1 MIVIIWPVISS
12 TSFPPPAK
20 RLFLAFLTKM
30 GFVKDIFAEKIKNH
44 FWYHLH
50 RDNNKI
56 VIQSITKKNSY
67 TLVAVLLFQNQME
80 IPNRLI
86 QNFFVRNQESCNYE
100 SLH

>member
-1 MIVIIWPVISS
+1 
-12 TSFPPPAK
+12 
-20 RLFLAFLTKM
+20 M